1 MENEQ
6 QVYTKPELTRTD
18 ACFGDRRMTL
28 DELHIPKPQLR
39 RHEPS
44 LNIFEFNDNNHNSN
58 EPSTL
63 RRERPSDYG
72 MFPQY
77 FEDDVLSWFN
87 TISNQKKA
95 HYIKYL
101 TDSIVCEDI
110 YPQHKQPPIH
120 PPILERTQTG
130 IAPTNPYSLEHE
142 PRPNIRLGASAPRP
156 NIPLGVPAPS
166 NSAFNQPFMTS
177 VSSSLENRSH
187 SPVNVAS
194 EVDMDDEY
202 YSDNDFHNDDPLEQS
217 FRHHESIE
225 MEIAEDMN

>member
-44 LNIFEFNDNNHNSN
+44 LNIFEFNNNNHNSN

-110 YPQHKQPPIH
+110 NPHHKQ
-120 PPILERTQTG
+120 PPILERTQTS
-130 IAPTNPYSLEHE
+130 IFSNNPYSLEPE

-156 NIPLGVPAPS
+156 NIPSGVPAPS

-177 VSSSLENRSH
+177 VSSSVENRSH

-194 EVDMDDEY
+194 SILHSDMDDEY
-202 YSDNDFHNDDPLEQS
+202 SDDDFHTDDPLEQS
-217 FRHHESIE
+217 FHHHESIE
-225 MEIAEDMN
+225 MEIAENIN